1 MQEVVRVHPEDV
13 GEAGVPVLR
22 RATDSTR
29 EHYTPAPMVDWYEP
43 GQLVRT
49 GISTLISTIFSRNAD
64 QRLLEALKAD
74 PIEYFDYSVDDGN
87 AERREMWIDYVAD
100 AGDGFNATYAV
111 ASAIAHRALD
121 VTDPTGAVHSTRRGR
136 VLVFGG
142 DLTYPVAS
150 RDAYERQLVMPY
162 EQALQYSRAPHP
174 DVYAIPG
181 NHDWYDSLVAFT
193 RRFCS
198 KRWFAGWRTQ
208 QRVSYFALQLPHDW
222 WLLGT
227 DVQLGSDIDADQVAY
242 FKAIAAKMTERSR
255 IILCNAEPHW
265 IYDKKYPEVDR
276 EVGSHLRFLE
286 EQVFNHKIAVF
297 LAGDLHHYRR
307 HSDERDH
314 HKIVAGGGGAFL
326 HPTHDCDVDTLPGL
340 TEDQP
345 FELQCSY
352 PSPTTSRALTRR
364 NLLFPFTNWSFG
376 LITAVLYL
384 MTCRAMQIDISAL
397 GLGDIGEAA
406 GQVLYATLSGP
417 TTLLWVSFLVGGV
430 ILFTD
435 THSVRYRVFGG
446 LGHALAHLL
455 AVFFIGWGASWLIGR
470 WHLPPPVELLSIGA
484 LVFAG
489 GWVAGSLVLG
499 IYLFV
504 SLNCFGRHGNEAF
517 SALAIP
523 DWKNFLRLHI
533 DRHGALR
540 IYPIGIDR
548 VPRRWQHSPH
558 GPRLVPWDRRATPP
572 RLIEPPITIPAT
584 SPAPGAR

>member
-1 MQEVVRVHPEDV
+1 MSMQEVVRVHPGDS
-13 GEAGVPVLR
+13 GVPVLR

-49 GISTLISTIFSRNAD
+49 GISTLISTIFSRSAD

-74 PIEYFDYSVDDGN
+74 PIEYFDYSVDDSN
-87 AERREMWIDYVAD
+87 AERGQIWIDYVAD
-100 AGDGFNATYAV
+100 TGDGFNSTYAV
-111 ASAIAHRALD
+111 ASAIAHRTLD
-121 VTDPTGAVHSTRRGR
+121 VADPTGAVHGTQRGR

-150 RDAYERQLVMPY
+150 RDRYERQLVMPY
-162 EQALQYSRAPHP
+162 EHALQYSEAPHP

-227 DVQLGSDIDADQVAY
+227 DVQLGSDVDADQVAY

-265 IYDKKYPEVDR
+265 IYDKKYPDLDR
-276 EVGSHLRFLE
+276 DVGSHLRFLE
-286 EQVFNHKIAVF
+286 DHVFQHKIAVF

-307 HSDERDH
+307 HSDDHGH

-326 HPTHDCDVDTLPGL
+326 HPTHDCDVNTLPGL

-345 FELQCSY
+345 FKLRCSY
-352 PSPTTSRALTRR
+352 PSPETSRALTWR
-364 NLLFPFTNWSFG
+364 NLLFPITSWPFG

-384 MTCRAMQIDISAL
+384 MTCRAMQIDVSAL
-397 GLGDIGEAA
+397 GLGDIGEVA
-406 GQVLYATLSGP
+406 GKVLYATLSGP
-417 TTLLWVSFLVGGV
+417 TTLLWVSLLIGGIV
-430 ILFTD
+430 LFTD

-446 LGHALAHLL
+446 LCHALAHLL
-455 AVFFIGWGASWLIGR
+455 AVFFIGWGASWLMAR
-470 WHLPPPVELLSIGA
+470 WQLPLSLEFLSIGG
-484 LVFAG
+484 LIFAG
-489 GWVAGSLVLG
+489 GWIVGSLVMG

-504 SLNCFGRHGNEAF
+504 SLNCFGRHSNEAF

-533 DRHGALR
+533 DTDGALR

-548 VPRRWQHSPH
+548 VPRRWQQASND
-558 GPRLVPWDRRATPP
+558 PRLVPWDDRATRP
-572 RLIEPPITIPAT
+572 RLIEPPIAIPPGP
-584 SPAPGAR
+584 PAPGAR